1 MAAYRKLW
9 QKGLNLWD
17 QHKIKITATIFA
29 VFIWFL
35 VVSGDNYE
43 YRTTIPIEITQPNPE
58 LLISSPIPHD
68 ASVQLQGPGKH
79 LISFLLFRQG
89 RLRLNIDKEPGVYII
104 RPSDNDIS
112 LTGSAKKLFSRRLL
126 WPDSIL
132 VRIERVI
139 TKKIPVRNNISLKPQ
154 PGYTIV
160 GEVIYDPDSVRVR
173 GPEHAVLA
181 LDTLYTKS
189 IQISDLKF
197 PFNKKF
203 SIIQPPNEQITL
215 LDQEITVEADIQKL
229 LEKTITNIPV
239 MVRYLPHRIDAIVT
253 PAQLSLK
260 IQGGVNVVFPLSV
273 KNIDAYIEYHSGLDE
288 RGKDYPVTIEPIP
301 GVRFRDIQP
310 DRFKVRLIRRPA
322 DGQ

>member
-1 MAAYRKLW
+1 MAANRKLW
-9 QKGLNLWD
+9 QKGLNLWN
-17 QHKIKITATIFA
+17 QHKIKIAATIFA

-35 VVSGDNYE
+35 VVTGDNYE

-58 LLISSPIPHD
+58 LLITSPIPPT
-68 ASVQLQGPGKH
+68 ASVQLQGPGKN

-89 RLRLNIDKEPGVYII
+89 RLRLNLDKDPGVYII
-104 RPSDNDIS
+104 HPSDNDIS
-112 LTGSAKKLFSRRLL
+112 LTGSGKKLFSRRLL

-139 TKKIPVRNNISLKPQ
+139 TKKIPVKNNISLKPQ

-173 GPEHAVLA
+173 GPEHPVLA
-181 LDTLYTKS
+181 LDSLYTKAM
-189 IQISDLKF
+189 QISDLKF
-197 PFNKKF
+197 PFSKKF
-203 SIIQPPNEQITL
+203 SIIQPPNEQIKI
-215 LDQEITVEADIQKL
+215 LDQEIIVEADIQKL
-229 LEKTITNIPV
+229 LEKTIPNVPV
-239 MVRYLPHRIDAIVT
+239 TVRYLPHQIDAIVT

-260 IQGGVNVVFPLSV
+260 IQGGVNVVFPLTV
-273 KNIDAYIEYHSGLDE
+273 QDIDAYIEYRKDLDE

-310 DRFKVRLIRRPA
+310 GRFKVRLIRRQT